1 MAIGS
6 LPYSPTSRD
15 LGPRQYLFPRLPGSR
30 SPPVPLPPP
39 PGISVPA
46 STSSPASWDLGPR
59 QYLFN
64 HLPGSRSPPV
74 PLPPPPGISV
84 PASTSSTTSRDLG
97 PRQYLFG
104 DNSALKTFNQTTPPP
119 HLLPPKE
126 EVLSARRTI
135 KHVGESSRFNEQDSI
150 FRLVAQGPGYFR
162 LSTIEL
168 TSLGRPTACPRPPP

>member
-1 MAIGS
+1 MTSVRIRFGGCRSHCGGDSGAIGS
-6 LPYSPTSRD
+6 LPFSPTSRD
-15 LGPRQYLFPRLPGSR
+15 LGPRQYLFPRLLGSR
-30 SPPVPLPPP
+30 SPPLPL
-39 PGISVPA
+39 
-46 STSSPASWDLGPR
+46 
-59 QYLFN
+59 Q
-64 HLPGSRSPPV
+64 
-74 PLPPPPGISV
+74 PPPGISV

-104 DNSALKTFNQTTPPP
+104 DNSALKTFNQTTPP

-168 TSLGRPTACPRPPP
+168 TSLGRPTACPRPPPYLC